1 MYMII
6 DHTISFVTGAF
17 AYWFIN
23 SQIEAARQREEAA
36 HWALQ
41 LQAAHDQIRRRRMGE

>member
-1 MYMII
+1 MYMIL

-17 AYWFIN
+17 TYWFIN

-41 LQAAHDQIRRRRMGE
+41 LQAAHDHIRRKRTGE